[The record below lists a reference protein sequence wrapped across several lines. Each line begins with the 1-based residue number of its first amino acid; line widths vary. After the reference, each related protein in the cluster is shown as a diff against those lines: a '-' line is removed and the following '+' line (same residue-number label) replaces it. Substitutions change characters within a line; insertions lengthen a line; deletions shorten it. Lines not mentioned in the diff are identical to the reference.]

1 MIWLVG
7 LIVVI
12 IIGIALYPIPGMIV
26 FDKIHFAIID
36 DEKEK
41 ASRLF
46 KRYKWLLSKE
56 DKEILNHKLIKLI
69 FQTEENITK
78 ENNGNS

>member
-1 MIWLVG
+1 MVNWNNYSDNYWNC
-7 LIVVI
+7 I
-12 IIGIALYPIPGMIV
+12 ISNSGMIV
-26 FDKIHFAIID
+26 FDKIYFAIID

-46 KRYKWLLSKE
+46 KRYKWILSKE
-56 DKEILNHKLIKLI
+56 DKEILNHKLIKLM
-69 FQTEENITK
+69 FQTETNITK